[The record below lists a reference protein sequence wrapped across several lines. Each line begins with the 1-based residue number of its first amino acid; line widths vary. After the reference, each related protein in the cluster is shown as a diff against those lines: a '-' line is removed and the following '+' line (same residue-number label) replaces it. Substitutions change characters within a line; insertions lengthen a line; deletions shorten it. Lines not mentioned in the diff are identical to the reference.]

1 MPYENYR
8 KVFRTSQK
16 NVERELS
23 AIQST
28 STDLTNRARNGKVRK
43 EEVVSSIEGMIGRV
57 ENLKRKVRLTY
68 IAWFPFL
75 MGWLVI
81 SLPIYMEMQE
91 RLRRMSCVNGSTI

>member
-23 AIQST
+23 AVQST
-28 STDLTNRARNGKVRK
+28 STDLNNRARNGKVRK

-57 ENLKRKVRLTY
+57 ENLKRKVRPTC

-75 MGWLVI
+75 MGLVI
-81 SLPIYMEMQE
+81 SLPIYIEMQE